1 MRRSEVFLVD
11 YKRSQKSRLLISR
24 KRQVFI
30 KVSFLKIGEIDTLK
44 ENFSA
49 DVYIQSRWR
58 EPQLDKQAANSTDI
72 DWKAYWDAKIKVQN
86 VLSETR
92 HDHWKVLQLENGEAF
107 VIDKQRIKATFAENL
122 ELLLFPFDIQDL
134 SVNVS
139 TEHSEADVELLE
151 EVKEISSVHTE
162 TFAKQQEWHLFEF
175 VEFTPKVSTKEY
187 ANTKYKHPGLI
198 ISCNAR
204 RRAGFFVW
212 NVLLIMTLISSLS
225 IATFSVDRNKPQ
237 NRLQLS
243 FTLVLTGVA
252 FKFVANQTIPKI
264 SYLTQLDRY
273 ILGSMT
279 FLYLVCIWHSI
290 VVLISDEDDGNSA
303 DKWALVTFI
312 ILFSIFQIAFFV
324 NVLIQGYRRWRHAKT
339 IEEKYEEKYK
349 NICGEKMSPKK
360 KKSNPFRKMVT
371 VGSIALSSKLL

>member
-1 MRRSEVFLVD
+1 MDV
-11 YKRSQKSRLLISR
+11 KSDSTNN

-49 DVYIQSRWR
+49 DVYIQARWR
-58 EPQLDKQAANSTDI
+58 EPLLDKVTTCTDI
-72 DWKAYWDAKIKVQN
+72 DWKGYWDAKMKVQN
-86 VLSETR
+86 VLTETR
-92 HDHWKVLQLENGEAF
+92 HDHWKVLQKDNGEAF
-107 VIDKQRIKATFAENL
+107 VLDKLRIKGTFAENL

-134 SVNVS
+134 SVIIS
-139 TEHSEADVELLE
+139 TEHSEADVELSE

-162 TFAKQQEWHLFEF
+162 TFAKPQEWHLFDF
-175 VEFTPKVSTKEY
+175 VEFMPKITTKEY
-187 ANTKYKHPGLI
+187 ANTKYKHPGLVV
-198 ISCNAR
+198 SCCAR
-204 RRAGFFVW
+204 RRAGFFIW

-225 IATFSVDRNKPQ
+225 IATFSVDRDKPQ

-252 FKFVANQTIPKI
+252 FKFVANQSIPKI

-279 FLYLVCIWHSI
+279 FLYLICVWHAI
-290 VVLISDEDDGNSA
+290 VVTISDIDIGKQA
-303 DKWALVTFI
+303 DKWAFVSFI
-312 ILFSIFQIAFFV
+312 LIFAIFQIAYFIS
-324 NVLIQGYRRWRHAKT
+324 VLIQGYRRWRHVKS

-349 NICGEKMSPKK
+349 NISGLKFSPQKKRTLHPFKKMT
-360 KKSNPFRKMVT
+360 T
-371 VGSIALSSKLL
+371 VGSIALMNM